1 MQLNE
6 NKILVFNS
14 RKENDDNNARFLDVS
29 TLKIHSQSMHIVC
42 VNAKVGSDFSILN
55 YYILMKFFSSRS
67 PLNDRV

>member
-29 TLKIHSQSMHIVC
+29 TLKIHSQSMRIVC
-42 VNAKVGSDFSILN
+42 VNAKVKSDFSILN